1 MADRLAT
8 HSHVAHNKK
17 QINSYST
24 HSFQLK
30 NFSSMKKSVFLTS
43 VALLALASCSEDET
57 MQVNRGRA
65 IDFRAVTASRA
76 TETTM
81 TNLKS
86 FYVTAFDDA
95 KIYDGIQDAVFAN
108 TGGFFLS
115 ETLHYWPDDESKSLA
130 FAAYAPATPANGG
143 FLNGNL
149 SLTRNTLTLSGFAPR
164 YDLAKQVDFIHA
176 FGTGS
181 KKHDE
186 KTGVA
191 LNFSHALS
199 QVEVKAMN
207 GGTNQFTIAGVKIVG
222 VMNSGDYDNAYGWNT
237 AGKTK
242 GSYKV
247 LLDNPVV
254 LKKQPEPLSLMAETG
269 TAMLIPQ
276 RLTAWKT
283 DDENNTAGGAYI
295 AVKVNIKDNDGKT
308 LFPRDN
314 DDDAYGWVA
323 VPISTHWEAGK
334 KYVYTLDFATG
345 AGVVAPPTGGENKFD
360 PGLPGDKDDKDH
372 PKNDGDDDNDDGDDD
387 EKKPGGGGKGEGPD
401 PDPEVPKTGDTIL
414 DTPIMFKVTVTEW
427 TEIAENPSTIL

>member
-1 MADRLAT
+1 
-8 HSHVAHNKK
+8 
-17 QINSYST
+17 
-24 HSFQLK
+24 
-30 NFSSMKKSVFLTS
+30 MKKSVFLTS
-43 VALLALASCSEDET
+43 VALLALASCSEDE
-57 MQVNRGRA
+57 MKQVNRGRA

-81 TNLKS
+81 TNLNS
-86 FYVTAFDDA
+86 FYVSAFDGA
-95 KIYDGIQDAVFAN
+95 NIYDGIQDVAFAN

-115 ETLHYWPDDESKSLA
+115 ETMHYWPDDESKVLS
-130 FAAYAPATPANGG
+130 FAAYAPATTAKGG

-149 SLTRNTLTLSGFAPR
+149 SLTSNTLALSDFAPR

-176 FGTGS
+176 FGAGS

-199 QVEVKAMN
+199 QVEIKAMN

-222 VMNSGDYDNAYGWNT
+222 VMNAGDYDNAYGWNT

-247 LLDNPVV
+247 LLDNPIV
-254 LKKQPEPLSLMAETG
+254 LKKNPTPQSLMAESG

-323 VPISTHWEAGK
+323 VPISTNWEAGK

-345 AGVVAPPTGGENKFD
+345 AGVVAPPTGGNNNFD

-372 PKNDGDDDNDDGDDD
+372 PKNDGDDSNDNGDTD
-387 EKKPGGGGKGEGPD
+387 EKKPGGGGKGPD
-401 PDPEVPKTGDTIL
+401 PTTDPDVPTTGDTIL
-414 DTPIMFKVTVTEW
+414 DTPIMFKVTVTDW
-427 TEIAENPSTIL
+427 TEITENPSTIF